1 MSNARGVNA
10 RGALGRYGE
19 ELAARRLTEAGM
31 TVLERNWRCG
41 RTGEIDIVARDGDAL
56 VVCEVKTRR
65 AGAFEHPMA
74 AVTPTKAD
82 RLRGLA
88 RTLAAGTRRGPTGR
102 RPHRRR
108 GRRPPRARRTR
119 RGARTGGGLMGFART
134 CSVALVGVEGVIVEV
149 QADLEPGVAAF
160 TLVGLPDKSLTE
172 SKDRVRA
179 AVVNSGAEWP
189 QKKLTVGLSP
199 ASVPKAGSGFD
210 LAVACAVL
218 GASERI
224 DPRMLSDIVMI
235 GELGLDGRVRPVR
248 GILPAV
254 LAAAE
259 AGYEQ
264 VVVPECAAAEASLV
278 PGVSVLGVRTLRQLI
293 AVLADEPVP
302 DEEPDEGR
310 PDPLMA
316 GLRLPGTGAATGMHT
331 VGAAQQ
337 DQGHDLADV
346 VGQLAARTAVEV
358 AAAGGHHLFLE
369 GPPGAG
375 KTMLAE
381 RLPAILPSLAKE
393 ESLEVTAV
401 HSVAGLLPAG
411 KPLVDVPPYCAPHHS
426 ATMQALVGGGQG
438 VARPGAVSL
447 AHRGVLFLDETPEF
461 SSQALD
467 ALRQPLEAGHVVIA
481 RSAGVVRFPAKFLMV
496 LAANPCPCGRF
507 SRTDDLCECPPAAIR
522 RYQARLSGPLLDRV
536 DLRVEVDRVTRSE
549 LSQSAA
555 RGESTAVVAERVRAA
570 RERAALRLAG
580 TLWRTNSEVPGRE
593 LRSRWHAAPGA
604 MDEAERSLERGLL
617 TARGLDRVLRVA
629 WTIADLVGHD
639 RPDAAD
645 VNLALQLRT
654 GVPRGMPMAIGALT

>member
-1 MSNARGVNA
+1 
-10 RGALGRYGE
+10 
-19 ELAARRLTEAGM
+19 
-31 TVLERNWRCG
+31 
-41 RTGEIDIVARDGDAL
+41 
-56 VVCEVKTRR
+56 
-65 AGAFEHPMA
+65 
-74 AVTPTKAD
+74 
-82 RLRGLA
+82 
-88 RTLAAGTRRGPTGR
+88 
-102 RPHRRR
+102 
-108 GRRPPRARRTR
+108 
-119 RGARTGGGLMGFART
+119 MGFART
-134 CSVALVGVEGVIVEV
+134 CSVALVGVEGVVVEV

-172 SKDRVRA
+172 SRDRVRA
-179 AVVNSGAEWP
+179 AVVNSGGQWP

-224 DPRMLSDIVMI
+224 DPRVLADIVMI

-254 LAAAE
+254 LAAAD

-278 PGVSVLGVRTLRQLI
+278 PGVSVLGVRSLRQLI
-293 AVLADEPVP
+293 AVLSDEPVP
-302 DEEPDEGR
+302 DEEPDDLGR
-310 PDPLMA
+310 PDPLLA
-316 GLRLPGTGAATGMHT
+316 GLRVPGTGAATGIHSM
-331 VGAAQQ
+331 GAAQP
-337 DQGHDLADV
+337 DHGHDLADV
-346 VGQLAARTAVEV
+346 VGQMSARTAAEV

-381 RLPAILPSLAKE
+381 RLPAILPRLARE

-401 HSVAGLLPAG
+401 HSVAGLLPPG
-411 KPLVDVPPYCAPHHS
+411 KPLIDVAPYCAPHHS

-438 VARPGAVSL
+438 IARPGAVSL
-447 AHRGVLFLDETPEF
+447 SHRGVLFLDETPEF
-461 SSQALD
+461 GSQALD

-507 SRTDDLCECPPAAIR
+507 SRTDDLCECPPSAIR

-536 DLRVEVDRVTRSE
+536 DLRVEVDRVTRAQLTE
-549 LSQSAA
+549 RGA
-555 RGESTAVVAERVRAA
+555 RGESTATVADRVRVA
-570 RERAALRLAG
+570 RERASARLVG
-580 TLWRTNSEVPGRE
+580 TPWRTNSEIPGRE
-593 LRSRWHAAPGA
+593 LRSRWYAAIGA
-604 MDEAERSLERGLL
+604 MDEAERNLERGVL

-629 WTIADLVGHD
+629 WTVADLVGHD
-639 RPDAAD
+639 RPDATD
-645 VNLALQLRT
+645 VALALQLRT
-654 GVPRGMPMAIGALT
+654 GVPRGVPMAIGALT

>member
-1 MSNARGVNA
+1 
-10 RGALGRYGE
+10 
-19 ELAARRLTEAGM
+19 
-31 TVLERNWRCG
+31 
-41 RTGEIDIVARDGDAL
+41 
-56 VVCEVKTRR
+56 
-65 AGAFEHPMA
+65 
-74 AVTPTKAD
+74 
-82 RLRGLA
+82 
-88 RTLAAGTRRGPTGR
+88 
-102 RPHRRR
+102 
-108 GRRPPRARRTR
+108 
-119 RGARTGGGLMGFART
+119 MGFART
-134 CSVALVGVEGVIVEV
+134 CSVALVGVEGVVVEV

-172 SKDRVRA
+172 SRDRVRA

-199 ASVPKAGSGFD
+199 ASVPKSGSGFD
-210 LAVACAVL
+210 LAVAAAVL
-218 GASERI
+218 GAAERI
-224 DPRMLSDIVMI
+224 DPRVLADILMI

-278 PGVSVLGVRTLRQLI
+278 PGVSVLGVRSLRQLI

-302 DEEPDEGR
+302 EEEQERQGG

-316 GLRLPGTGAATGMHT
+316 GLRMPGTGAATGMHSM
-331 VGAAQQ
+331 GAAQYAH
-337 DQGHDLADV
+337 DHDLADV
-346 VGQLAARTAVEV
+346 VGQTSARTAVEV

-381 RLPAILPSLAKE
+381 RLPAILPRLGRA

-401 HSVAGLLPAG
+401 HSVAGLLPPG
-411 KPLVDVPPYCAPHHS
+411 KPLIDVAPYCAPHHS
-426 ATMQALVGGGQG
+426 ATMQALVGGGPG

-461 SSQALD
+461 SSHALD

-481 RSAGVVRFPAKFLMV
+481 RSAGVVRFPARFLMV

-507 SRTDDLCECPPAAIR
+507 SRKDDLCECSPASIR

-536 DLRVEVDRVTRSE
+536 DLRVEVDRVTRRE
-549 LSQSAA
+549 LAGDGT
-555 RGESTAVVAERVRAA
+555 RGDSTATVADRVRAA
-570 RERAALRLAG
+570 RERAATRLAG
-580 TLWRTNSEVPGRE
+580 TPWRSNSEVPGRE
-593 LRSRWHAAPGA
+593 LRSRWYAAPGA
-604 MDEAERSLERGLL
+604 LEDAERCLERGVL

-629 WTIADLVGHD
+629 WTVADLVGHD
-639 RPDAAD
+639 RPDARD
-645 VNLALQLRT
+645 VALALQLRT
-654 GVPRGMPMAIGALT
+654 GVPRGVAMELGALT